1 MATQNAWSSHGC
13 FEPPTDFHL
22 YTTFKC
28 QANFQHIC
36 KTSNIKFTLLLA
48 IGQQWGC
55 TIWEDCYGLG
65 HGVSARTLQLADAQ
79 VRMERGRR
87 IRDEGFPLGNV
98 WFTVHVLYTY
108 YIHGQDIYF
117 ISYIY
122 IIYISRGKLSY
133 YFNRICNIYI
143 YAIMCMSILCMYLSM
158 HKDWCNWVLSLV
170 SWLIDEKNHADHRIC
185 L

>member
-1 MATQNAWSSHGC
+1 MLGLDLEFWPLRSIERLHDWIELIHRRNLSRWLIQMATQNAWSSHGC

-117 ISYIY
+117 IS
-122 IIYISRGKLSY
+122 
-133 YFNRICNIYI
+133 IYI
-143 YAIMCMSILCMYLSM
+143 YNIHISRQAKLLF
-158 HKDWCNWVLSLV
+158 
-170 SWLIDEKNHADHRIC
+170 
-185 L
+185 

>member
-1 MATQNAWSSHGC
+1 MLGLDLEVWPLRSIERLHDWIELIHRRNLSRWLIQMATQNAWSSHGC

-65 HGVSARTLQLADAQ
+65 HGVSARTLQRADAQ

-117 ISYIY
+117 IS
-122 IIYISRGKLSY
+122 
-133 YFNRICNIYI
+133 IYI
-143 YAIMCMSILCMYLSM
+143 YT
-158 HKDWCNWVLSLV
+158 
-170 SWLIDEKNHADHRIC
+170 
-185 L
+185 